1 MMKIKYS
8 FCIALFVIA
17 NYVNAQNYNPHSLS
31 FDGYIRSGIGR
42 TLPKGEMVTFSLPG
56 SIYKPRLGNE
66 NGHLAELQFTYKY
79 QPENSKKSYEISYMG
94 AKYMPY
100 ADFNMNEAPE
110 IAQLFVRMNNIWGT
124 ADIWAGRRYYDRYDI
139 HMLDYFW
146 LNTGQNAEMSV
157 GIEDISMYKGSTMKI
172 ALFQF
177 EYDPTQ
183 GKNKDSKAFNSYTLE
198 GKWLDYP
205 LNDSWK
211 INFLAQAG
219 YRDSSPDKRY
229 EKVASFGLGSWA
241 TYKKGLIDYTT
252 ILHFR
257 QGVLMAKN
265 PYTGKSI
272 LDYNGAGMR
281 IYDSKKAYTI
291 DFLNNFVYDDKQKHA
306 LQAYVNYQLKDYGIG
321 QVNDNN
327 IETTTEKIRHQI
339 SIGTR
344 YLHYISKHFNLAVEL
359 SNDYV
364 NDEKYQLSGNVS
376 KITFAPQISWD
387 YGYYSRPVI
396 RPFITYAHWSNSLK
410 GLVGTMPK
418 NDVFA
423 EKTHGITVG
432 LQVEVWW

>member
-1 MMKIKYS
+1 MKTLQTFS
-8 FCIALFVIA
+8 MVLFLAFCLSSSL
-17 NYVNAQNYNPHSLS
+17 AQDYNPHHLS
-31 FDGYIRSGIGR
+31 FNGYIRTGIGR

-79 QPENSKKSYEISYMG
+79 QQKDSNKSYEVSYMG
-94 AKYMPY
+94 AKYTPY
-100 ADFNMNEAPE
+100 ADFNINEAPE

-124 ADIWAGRRYYDRYDI
+124 ADVWAGRRFYDRYDI

-157 GIEDISMYKGSTMKI
+157 GIEDITMPKESSLKI

-177 EYDPTQ
+177 EYDSLEENKERQ
-183 GKNKDSKAFNSYTLE
+183 GFNSYTLE

-205 LNDSWK
+205 LNKDWK
-211 INFLAQAG
+211 INFLAQLG
-219 YRDSSPDKRY
+219 HRDSSPENRY
-229 EKVASFGLGSWA
+229 EKVTSFGIGSWVN
-241 TYKKGLIDYTT
+241 YKKGLLEHSS

-257 QGVLMAKN
+257 KGVLMAQN

-272 LDYNGAGMR
+272 LDYNEAGVR
-281 IYDSKKAYTI
+281 IYDIKKAYTL

-306 LQAYVNYQLKDYGIG
+306 VQAYINYQIKDYGIG
-321 QVNDNN
+321 LVDAQNNEIEDNQA
-327 IETTTEKIRHQI
+327 RHQV
-339 SIGTR
+339 SIGGR
-344 YLHYISKHFNLAVEL
+344 YLHYLSEHFNLAFEL

-364 NDEKYQLSGNVS
+364 NDQKNHVTGHVS
-376 KITFAPQISWD
+376 KLTFSPQISWG
-387 YGYYSRPVI
+387 YGYYSRPVL
-396 RPFITYAHWSNSLK
+396 RPFVTYAYWSDALK

-423 EKTHGITVG
+423 DKNNGITVG
-432 LQVEVWW
+432 LQLEIWW

>member
-1 MMKIKYS
+1 MKKIKLLGILLLS
-8 FCIALFVIA
+8 FFIAEIGHT
-17 NYVNAQNYNPHSLS
+17 QDHNPHHLS
-31 FDGYIRSGIGR
+31 FNGYIRAGIGR

-79 QPENSKKSYEISYMG
+79 QKKDSDKSYEVSYMG
-94 AKYMPY
+94 AKYTPY

-124 ADIWAGRRYYDRYDI
+124 ADVWAGRRYYDRYDI

-146 LNTGQNAEMSV
+146 LNTGQNAEMSIGV
-157 GIEDISMYKGSTMKI
+157 EDITMPKGSSMKV

-183 GKNKDSKAFNSYTLE
+183 GKKESKAFNSYTLE

-205 LNDSWK
+205 LNTDWR
-211 INFLAQAG
+211 INFLAQLG
-219 YRDSSPDKRY
+219 HRDSSPEKLY
-229 EKVASFGLGSWA
+229 EKVTSFGLGSWVN
-241 TYKKGLIDYTT
+241 YKKGLIDYTS

-257 QGVLMAKN
+257 KGVLIAKN

-272 LDYNGAGMR
+272 LDYNEAGMR
-281 IYDSKKAYTI
+281 IYDLKKAYTV
-291 DFLNNFVYDDKQKHA
+291 DFLNNFVYDDKQNHA
-306 LQAYVNYQLKDYGIG
+306 LQAYINYQIKDYGVG
-321 QVNDNN
+321 LVDDTNK
-327 IETTTEKIRHQI
+327 EVGSEKLRHQI
-339 SIGTR
+339 SVGGR
-344 YLHYISKHFNLAVEL
+344 YLHYLSEHFNLAFEL

-364 NDEKYQLSGNVS
+364 NDQKNHITGNVS
-376 KITFAPQISWD
+376 KITFAPQISWG
-387 YGYYSRPVI
+387 YGYYSRPVL
-396 RPFITYAHWSNSLK
+396 RPFITYAHWSDDLK

-423 EKTHGITVG
+423 DKNDGITVG
-432 LQVEVWW
+432 LQLEIWW